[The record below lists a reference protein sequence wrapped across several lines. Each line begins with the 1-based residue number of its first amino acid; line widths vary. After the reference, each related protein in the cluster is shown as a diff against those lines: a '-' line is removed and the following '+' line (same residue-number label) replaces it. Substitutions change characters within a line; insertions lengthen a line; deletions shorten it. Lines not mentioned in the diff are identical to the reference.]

1 MAVETPVLWQIKPS
15 HYNEKVRWALDY
27 KGVAHRRRA
36 PVPPLFTTIPAAW
49 LMTRG
54 ITLPVLRLDGKAI
67 GDSTRIIAALEE
79 RYPQPPLYPSDPA
92 QRQRALELED
102 HFDEQLG
109 PYVRR
114 LVWLETAKDPRSFL
128 ASALP
133 GSSSTVIALM
143 RPGAPLSSW
152 IVRRRFGARDGS
164 GRGSADEAR
173 GKILAAME
181 LLQAKLGSGDYLVGD
196 AFSVADLTA
205 AALLTPLIQP
215 PGRPY
220 LPGRPFPES
229 LRRFQQEL
237 EAMPGGRWVHEMYRR
252 HRGSWVR
259 PEAAA
264 AAA

>member
-1 MAVETPVLWQIKPS
+1 MQIPLLWHIPLS
-15 HYNEKVRWALDY
+15 HFSEKVRWALDY

-54 ITLPVLRLDGKAI
+54 ITFPVLRLDGKAI

-92 QRQRALELED
+92 ERRRALELED
-102 HFDEQLG
+102 FFDEQLA
-109 PYVRR
+109 PELRR
-114 LVWLETAKDPRSFL
+114 LVWLEVSKHPGRFL
-128 ASALP
+128 ASAMP
-133 GSSSTVIALM
+133 GSSSTVRAVM
-143 RPGAPLSSW
+143 RPGARLSSW
-152 IVRRRFGARDGS
+152 IVRRRFGARSGT
-164 GRGSADEAR
+164 GRGSAEQAR
-173 GKILAAME
+173 AKILAAME
-181 LLQAKLGSGDYLVGD
+181 RLQAELGSGEYLVGD

-205 AALLTPLIQP
+205 AALFTPLIQP
-215 PGRPY
+215 SGRPY
-220 LPGRPFPES
+220 LPSVPFPEP
-229 LRRFQQEL
+229 LRRFQEQL
-237 EAMPGGRWVHEMYRR
+237 EAMPGARWVHEMYRR